1 MVYLDFAGFKRRN
14 QTFEAMGLEP
24 ERGFRWTRTIRQA
37 EGSILFLDISETFA
51 SHMTPAPTQLTGP
64 AQVLPRR
71 CWADFLVSRR
81 LGGQASMHSFHKHKV
96 VGEANPPGTSV
107 SEMLPLFWRAT
118 LLSQRP
124 VWGSF
129 KLPSSRMSHGDL
141 MELGSDPSSSP
152 WIRFNLS
159 SHVQTFS
166 VFSKLVSLEAS
177 G

>member
-24 ERGFRWTRTIRQA
+24 ERGFLWTRTIRQA

-96 VGEANPPGTSV
+96 VGA
-107 SEMLPLFWRAT
+107 R
-118 LLSQRP
+118 
-124 VWGSF
+124 
-129 KLPSSRMSHGDL
+129 H
-141 MELGSDPSSSP
+141 
-152 WIRFNLS
+152 IRFGNVAIVLASNS
-159 SHVQTFS
+159 SFPASS
-166 VFSKLVSLEAS
+166 VGKLQAA
-177 G
+177 